1 MFPIFHSIVSVSMAY
16 TQSEVISNKSCQES
30 SDRPSSQGM
39 GILGNALL
47 EMPGEGRISRV
58 TTMYQAL
65 Y

>member
-1 MFPIFHSIVSVSMAY
+1 MAY